1 MLENE
6 YLMQHYVRDR
16 LGEARAIAAAAA
28 IARHASTAIALAGD
42 DITYTT
48 GRALDL
54 RKVVALYRANHWS
67 SADKPRELRRALRK
81 ADAVIAAWHGDDL
94 VGLGYAIS
102 DGALVVYY
110 PHLLVLPEYQGRGVG
125 RAIVDRLRA
134 RYAGYHQHVLI
145 ADGRA
150 VDFYRKCGFERAG
163 RTEPMWIYAGADH

>member
-1 MLENE
+1 MLDNE
-6 YLMQHYVRDR
+6 YIMQQYVQER
-16 LGEARAIAAAAA
+16 LREARAIAEAAAVGRRA
-28 IARHASTAIALAGD
+28 TVPATD
-42 DITYTT
+42 DITYTD
-48 GRALDL
+48 GRALDMQ
-54 RKVVALYRANHWS
+54 KVIALYRANHWS

-81 ADAVIAAWHGDDL
+81 ADAVVAAWHGGQL
-94 VGLGYAIS
+94 VGLGYAIC

-134 RYAGYHQHVLI
+134 RYARYHQHVLI

-150 VDFYRKCGFERAG
+150 VEFYRKCGFERAG